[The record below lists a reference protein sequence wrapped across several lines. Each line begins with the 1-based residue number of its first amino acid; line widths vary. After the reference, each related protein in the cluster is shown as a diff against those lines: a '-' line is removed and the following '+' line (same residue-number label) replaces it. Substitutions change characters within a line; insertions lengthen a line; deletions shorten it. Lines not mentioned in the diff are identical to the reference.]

1 VENRRKY
8 GDLSWQQDF
17 GRGLSLALAFAGI
30 FVLGW
35 AAGRFVDHRFGTQPW
50 GQVVG
55 SMVGFAL
62 SFVTVLY
69 AVQIYWGESS
79 GTGEEGKRRR

>member
-1 VENRRKY
+1 MDDRPKY
-8 GDLSWQQDF
+8 GDLSWQRDF
-17 GRGLSLALAFAGI
+17 GRGLSLSLAFAGI

-35 AAGRFVDHRFGTQPW
+35 VAGRFVDHRFGTEPW

-55 SMVGFAL
+55 SMLGFAL

-69 AVQIYWGESS
+69 AVQSYWGDSS
-79 GTGEEGKRRR
+79 GTKQGGKRPE

>member
-1 VENRRKY
+1 VTDRPKY
-8 GDLSWQQDF
+8 GDVAWGQDF

-35 AAGRFVDHRFGTQPW
+35 LMGRFVDHWLGIAPW

-55 SMVGFAL
+55 SLAGFAL
-62 SFVTVLY
+62 SFITVLY
-69 AVQIYWGESS
+69 AVQSYWGEGSS
-79 GTGEEGKRRR
+79 TSQRGERRQ

>member
-1 VENRRKY
+1 VEDRPKY

-17 GRGLSLALAFAGI
+17 GRGLSLSLAFAGI

-35 AAGRFVDHRFGTQPW
+35 VAGRFVDHRFGIDPW

-55 SMVGFAL
+55 SMLGFAL
-62 SFVTVLY
+62 SFITVLY
-69 AVQIYWGESS
+69 AVQIYWGDSP
-79 GTGEEGKRRR
+79 GTGQGGKRRQ